1 MTKKKPIKPNKPV
14 RRPKAKPKKPR
25 AAKTRLKAARTG
37 GFARARVE
45 KQIRN
50 AGAFRVSAAATYRLN
65 ELLTEYATGVAKYA
79 VEIARH
85 SGRKT
90 VKESDIKLA
99 STK

>member
-1 MTKKKPIKPNKPV
+1 M
-14 RRPKAKPKKPR
+14 A
-25 AAKTRLKAARTG
+25 

-45 KQIRN
+45 KLIRT
-50 AGAFRVSAAATYRLN
+50 AGAHRVSAEAIDRLN
-65 ELLTEYATGVAKYA
+65 EVLTSYGTNIAKYA

-99 STK
+99 ATK

>member
-1 MTKKKPIKPNKPV
+1 MS
-14 RRPKAKPKKPR
+14 
-25 AAKTRLKAARTG
+25 

-45 KQIRN
+45 KIIRN
-50 AGAFRVSAAATYRLN
+50 AGAWRVSADAINRLN
-65 ELLTEYATGVAKYA
+65 EILTDYATNMAKYA

>member
-1 MTKKKPIKPNKPV
+1 MWAQNSVREIEKKVKRKM
-14 RRPKAKPKKPR
+14 A
-25 AAKTRLKAARTG
+25 

-45 KQIRN
+45 SLIRE
-50 AGAFRVSAAATYRLN
+50 AGAFRVSAGAIDRLN
-65 ELLTEYATGVAKYA
+65 EVLTDYAMNMAKYA
-79 VEIARH
+79 VDIAKH

>member
-1 MTKKKPIKPNKPV
+1 MS
-14 RRPKAKPKKPR
+14 
-25 AAKTRLKAARTG
+25 

-45 KQIRN
+45 KIIRD
-50 AGAFRVSAAATYRLN
+50 AGAFRVSADAINRLN
-65 ELLTEYATGVAKYA
+65 EILTDYATNIAKYA

-90 VKESDIKLA
+90 IKESDIKLA

>member
-1 MTKKKPIKPNKPV
+1 MDPERCPQKNINEKKVKRKM
-14 RRPKAKPKKPR
+14 A
-25 AAKTRLKAARTG
+25 

-45 KQIRN
+45 SLIRE
-50 AGAFRVSAAATYRLN
+50 AGAFRVSAGAIDRLN
-65 ELLTEYATGVAKYA
+65 EVLTDYAMNMAKYA
-79 VEIARH
+79 VDIAKH